1 MLLLYYRSYHHFIGI
16 LVRVALE
23 EYSQARIQLHVDLA
37 TPISLPR
44 EVASGLIVLMTIQV
58 SI

>member
-1 MLLLYYRSYHHFIGI
+1 MLLLYYRSYHHFIDI
-16 LVRVALE
+16 LIWVPLE

-44 EVASGLIVLMTIQV
+44 EVVPGLIVLMTIQV